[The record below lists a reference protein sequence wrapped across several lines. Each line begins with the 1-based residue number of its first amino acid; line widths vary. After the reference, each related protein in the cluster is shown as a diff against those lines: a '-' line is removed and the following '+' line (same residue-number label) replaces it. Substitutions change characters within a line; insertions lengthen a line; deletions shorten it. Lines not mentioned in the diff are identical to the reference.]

1 MSSHKQTE
9 DLVGLEALVAEA
21 RNLDNLFRLYAETFH
36 KRTGMFL
43 TGFGAPIEYTITGM
57 SQYIAYLKNGIE
69 TIKDIIQYIDGKKEV
84 KKG

>member
-1 MSSHKQTE
+1 MSLPKQSE
-9 DLVGLEALVAEA
+9 GRADLAALVDEA

-57 SQYIAYLKNGIE
+57 TQYIAYLKNGIE